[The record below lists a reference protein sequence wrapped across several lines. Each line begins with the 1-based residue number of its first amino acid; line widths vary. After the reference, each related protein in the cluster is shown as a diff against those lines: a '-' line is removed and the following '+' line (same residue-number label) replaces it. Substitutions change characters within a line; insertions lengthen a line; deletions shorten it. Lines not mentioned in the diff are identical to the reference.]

1 LAIEA
6 KIFQLFFSLAR
17 NFSLLIT
24 PQKEAAKAGGPST
37 ETSKPA
43 GKENE
48 AKTDGAES
56 SKASKAIEIPLRGKV
71 AEEQAPPPAAA
82 P

>member
-1 LAIEA
+1 V
-6 KIFQLFFSLAR
+6 FQLFFSLTR
-17 NFSLLIT
+17 NFSLLIN
-24 PQKEAAKAGGPST
+24 PQKEAAKAGGPSA

-43 GKENE
+43 GNENE
-48 AKTDGAES
+48 AKTDGVES
-56 SKASKAIEIPLRGKV
+56 SKASKEVEIPLRGEV